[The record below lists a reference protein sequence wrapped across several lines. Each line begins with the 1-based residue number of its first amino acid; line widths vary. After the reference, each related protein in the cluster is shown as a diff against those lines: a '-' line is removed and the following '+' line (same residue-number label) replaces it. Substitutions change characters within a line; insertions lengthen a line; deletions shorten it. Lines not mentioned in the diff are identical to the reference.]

1 MFTRFK
7 KWLIRREQEHDFL
20 EKGRLCAPCTT
31 HCGNDLCKKV
41 GCLNMDM
48 RTNSTRLTLLV
59 QRLEDAGYVF
69 VTKKKETEIIEDN
82 VVNLDDFR
90 KK

>member
-1 MFTRFK
+1 
-7 KWLIRREQEHDFL
+7 
-20 EKGRLCAPCTT
+20 
-31 HCGNDLCKKV
+31 
-41 GCLNMDM
+41 MDM

>member
-1 MFTRFK
+1 MFTRVKRWFA
-7 KWLIRREQEHDFL
+7 RRAEDYDRQ
-20 EKGRLCAPCTT
+20 EKGRLCAPCDV
-31 HCGNDLCKKV
+31 HCGEDLCKKV

-48 RTNSTRLTLLV
+48 KTNSTRLKLLV

-82 VVNLDDFR
+82 IVNLDDFR
-90 KK
+90 KR